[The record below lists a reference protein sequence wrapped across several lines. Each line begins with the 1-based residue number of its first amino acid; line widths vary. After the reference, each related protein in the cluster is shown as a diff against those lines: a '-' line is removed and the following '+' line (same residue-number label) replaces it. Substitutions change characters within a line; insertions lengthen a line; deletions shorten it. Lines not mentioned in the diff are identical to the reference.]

1 MRILLIPVKDLRQ
14 AKQRLASRLPQ
25 AERTQL
31 AEAMMRQTFDVASR
45 VRQVDRVAVVSLY
58 PPALE
63 LASHYGMLTIPE
75 TSQHSESSSV
85 DFGIAELTRMG
96 ATGVLRLPIDL
107 PFLTPEEIEQV
118 LALDTPERPHT
129 ILVPSRDRQ
138 GTNAI
143 WRRPGNLFPSAFG
156 PDSLRRHQQA
166 AEQRGFP
173 CLLHESSGIGFDL
186 DDPADLDDLLRDP
199 RPTPLRP
206 LLTSMENGEWRIEN

>member
-1 MRILLIPVKDLRQ
+1 MRVLLIPVKDLRQ

-25 AERTQL
+25 AARTQL
-31 AEAMMRQTFDVASR
+31 AEAMMRHTFEVAAR
-45 VRQVDRVAVVSLY
+45 VRHVDRVAVVSLY
-58 PPALE
+58 PPALA
-63 LASHYGMLTIPE
+63 LANDYGMLTIPE
-75 TSQHSESSSV
+75 TSQVSESGSV

-107 PFLTPEEIEQV
+107 PFLTLEEIERV
-118 LALDTPERPHT
+118 LALDTPERPHA

-156 PDSLRRHQQA
+156 SGSLRRHQLA
-166 AEQRGFP
+166 AEERGVP
-173 CLLHESSGIGFDL
+173 CLLHESPEISFDL
-186 DDPADLDDLLRDP
+186 DDPADLDDLLQDP

-206 LLTSMENGEWRIEN
+206 LLASLLRLSLP

>member
-1 MRILLIPVKDLRQ
+1 MRVLLIPVKDLRQ
-14 AKQRLASRLPQ
+14 AKQRLASRLSK
-25 AERTQL
+25 AARTQL
-31 AEAMMRQTFDVASR
+31 AEAMMRHTFAVAAQ
-45 VRQVDRVAVVSLY
+45 VRHLDRVAVVSLY

-63 LASHYGMLTIPE
+63 LASRYGMLTIPE
-75 TSQHSESSSV
+75 TSQVSESGSV

-107 PFLTPEEIEQV
+107 PFLTPEEIERV
-118 LALDTPERPHT
+118 LALDTPERPHA

-156 PDSLRRHQQA
+156 PGSLRRHQLA
-166 AEQRGFP
+166 AEERGAP
-173 CLLHESSGIGFDL
+173 CLLEESPTIRFDL
-186 DDPADLDDLLRDP
+186 DDPTDLDDLLSDS

-206 LLTSMENGEWRIEN
+206 LLASLLERPSP